1 MNGGEAASSD
11 VYADDFCM
19 IWKRSYQLNN
29 VVDSSDYAEVKLDMR
44 KRLLDWIEKA
54 EGKRPAIQN

>member
-1 MNGGEAASSD
+1 MEKD
-11 VYADDFCM
+11 P
-19 IWKRSYQLNN
+19 YQLNN